1 MKIHEAWDYL
11 IQSEAQKLIDQDE
24 LIKIARE
31 RVEDN
36 GIVFLDEID
45 KVIGNNG
52 SAGPDVS
59 REGVQRDLLP
69 IIEGSTVPTKY
80 GPVKTDHILFISAG
94 AFHAATPSDMIPEL
108 QGRFPIRV
116 EMDKLS
122 TDDFVKILTHPKSA
136 LIKQYTALLAAENV
150 DLTFDGKAIKAIAN
164 IATEVNNKTE
174 NIGARRL
181 HTIMTKLLDDYLY
194 EYSGKKAV
202 SINVTKSIVEE
213 KLNDIAK
220 DQDLSR
226 YIL

>member
-1 MKIHEAWDYL
+1 
-11 IQSEAQKLIDQDE
+11 
-24 LIKIARE
+24 
-31 RVEDN
+31 
-36 GIVFLDEID
+36 
-45 KVIGNNG
+45 
-52 SAGPDVS
+52 
-59 REGVQRDLLP
+59 
-69 IIEGSTVPTKY
+69 
-80 GPVKTDHILFISAG
+80 
-94 AFHAATPSDMIPEL
+94 MIPEL

-136 LIKQYTALLAAENV
+136 LIKQYSALLAAENV
-150 DLTFDGKAIKAIAN
+150 DLKFDSKAIKAIAN